1 MLKEENTASGVRL
14 CDWPFE
20 IAMLEIYLLDG
31 FELFR
36 DDEPLPLPATF
47 KARSLLAYL
56 VTYRDRACPREGLAD
71 LFWPGRP
78 GDKAL
83 RSLSTALWQIRRVL
97 PSEKYLISDAQSV
110 RFNPESDYWL
120 DVAAI
125 EQLLNWE
132 QGKLPEWVEAPLDPS
147 LEPVDLPLGLLS
159 LRQAVALYRGDF
171 LEGFYDDWCLEERY
185 RLEGLYLG
193 ALQHLVTAHE
203 MLGRSQDALHYAE
216 LLLARNALL
225 EDVHCTVVRLHVQL
239 GNPSEA
245 IRQAQWCRSV
255 LRSELGADLR
265 PETALLYDK
274 MLGPVWRREPVEIA
288 RQPTGPPP
296 QSRLALIIE
305 SPPFV
310 GRETEWQ
317 VLLDH
322 WEQASSGQGGLV
334 FVGGE
339 AGVGKTRLV
348 EELGQHVQQL
358 GHRVVRG
365 RCYEYECTLPH
376 GLLADVLRAGLSAA
390 GEAVLER
397 LPDWQ
402 IAELV
407 RLAPELVERFPS
419 LPVLSLSADQQQERL
434 FEALTL
440 FLLDLAQ
447 ETPLLFV
454 LEDLHWVGNSALA
467 WLHYLARRLK
477 QTSVLLLSTYRFEA
491 TDPTSPLSGLVLDLE
506 REKRAVRLDLDG
518 LSQETLS
525 RWMVGADDSLVS
537 RVHRQTEGN
546 PLFVLETLRSLFE
559 EEKVRLVEGQWVE
572 VPDLASLPVPI
583 SVRQVV
589 ERRVGRLSP
598 QAREM
603 ASIAAVIGRAFDFD
617 VLQKV
622 LGRGEGEAL
631 EALDELLRYHL
642 IREGEAPSGGDYE
655 FGHNLTR
662 EAIYLDLHYRRR
674 RRFHR
679 LVAEA
684 MEYLCVRRPG
694 KAGEIAYHFERAGE
708 IERALTW
715 MVEAGEQARQN
726 YRPREA
732 LAHFQQA
739 AALLDADR
747 SDTEAGRALTGLAMA
762 HRDVIGEG
770 EQVWRSLERALAIWE
785 ALDNRAGVAKVCYAL
800 AYRHADFGQA
810 RAWVMRGIQAVEG
823 RDGLETTL
831 AQGYGLLARFYEHE
845 GNFADARIWSREQQ
859 VLSERIGDQSG
870 LAQAHHRLGSLLLR
884 MGGPMGKAVAHER
897 EAAHLA
903 ENLGWLDFA
912 AGSYNIAGHCLL
924 AMGCTVEAEQSCRLA
939 LRLSTELNIP
949 WRQCWA
955 WHYLAEIAS
964 LRGEW
969 KEAGRFLDRAEE
981 TMVHSSTRFQ
991 EIVLLRARGQL
1002 AARQGD
1008 AEVARPL
1015 LETALE
1021 ISQDFYPRYVPEL
1034 ELELAA
1040 LSLDE
1045 GDTQDTRRLLEGVRE
1060 RLQQSGM
1067 EDTLAKADRLR
1078 GRLAVTGGDLPA
1090 AEDAFASSL
1099 QRFETLQQ
1107 VVEAARTR
1115 LVWGDALLSLNRSR
1129 SRELLESALSALE
1142 AAEAW
1147 PEVESVRR
1155 LLA

>member
-1 MLKEENTASGVRL
+1 
-14 CDWPFE
+14 
-20 IAMLEIYLLDG
+20 
-31 FELFR
+31 EL
-36 DDEPLPLPATF
+36 LPLPATF

-56 VTYRDRACPREGLAD
+56 VTYRDRTCSREGLAD
-71 LFWPGRP
+71 LFWSGRP

-110 RFNPESDYWL
+110 RFNTESDYWL
-120 DVAAI
+120 DVAAF

-132 QGKLPEWVEAPLDPS
+132 RGELPEWVRKSLDLS
-147 LEPVDLPLGLLS
+147 LEPAGLASDLLA

-171 LEGFYDDWCLEERY
+171 LEGFFDDWCLEERY
-185 RLEGLYLG
+185 RLEGLYLE
-193 ALQHLVTAHE
+193 ALQKLVTAHE
-203 MLGRSQDALHYAE
+203 MLGRLQDALHYSE
-216 LLLARNALL
+216 LLLARDALL
-225 EDVHCTVVRLHVQL
+225 EDVHCTVVRLHGQL

-245 IRQAQWCRSV
+245 IRQAQWCRDV
-255 LRSELGADLR
+255 LRSELGVELR
-265 PETALLYDK
+265 PETVLLYDK
-274 MLGPVWRREPVEIA
+274 VLGPAWRHEPVEIA
-288 RQPTGPPP
+288 RQPAGPPP

-310 GRETEWQ
+310 GREMEWQ
-317 VLLDH
+317 TLLDR
-322 WEQASSGQGGLV
+322 WEQASSGQGCLV

-348 EELGQHVQQL
+348 EELGQYVQQR
-358 GHRVVRG
+358 GKRVIRG

-376 GLLADVLRAGLSAA
+376 GLLADVLRFGLSVV
-390 GEAVLER
+390 GESVLEH

-402 IAELV
+402 VAELV
-407 RLAPELVERFPS
+407 RLAPELAERFPS

-447 ETPLLFV
+447 ETPLLLV
-454 LEDLHWVGNSALA
+454 LEDLHWVGNSALV
-467 WLHYLARRLK
+467 WLHYLARRLIK
-477 QTSVLLLSTYRFEA
+477 GPILLLSTYCLEEA
-491 TDPTSPLSGLVLDLE
+491 GPTSPLLGLALDLE
-506 REKRAVRLDLDG
+506 RQERAVRLDLDR

-546 PLFVLETLRSLFE
+546 PFFVLETLRSLFE
-559 EEKVRLVEGQWVE
+559 EEKVRLVKGQWFE
-572 VPDLASLPVPI
+572 APDLASLPVPI

-589 ERRVGRLSP
+589 QRRVGRLSP
-598 QAREM
+598 RAHET

-617 VLQKV
+617 VLQQV
-622 LGRGEGEAL
+622 LGQGEGEAL

-655 FGHNLTR
+655 FWHNLTR

-679 LVAEA
+679 LVAET
-684 MEYLCVRRPG
+684 MECLYVDRPG
-694 KAGEIAYHFERAGE
+694 KAGEIAYHFERAAE
-708 IERALTW
+708 AERALAW
-715 MVEAGEQARQN
+715 LVKAGEQARRSH
-726 YRPREA
+726 RPREA
-732 LAHFQQA
+732 LVHFQQA
-739 AALLDADR
+739 VTLLEADR
-747 SDTEAGRALTGLAMA
+747 FDAMAARALTGLATV
-762 HRDVIGEG
+762 HWDVVGG
-770 EQVWRSLERALAIWE
+770 DEQVWRSLERAFAIWE
-785 ALDNRAGVAKVCYAL
+785 ALDNRAGVAEVCYAL
-800 AYRHADFGQA
+800 AYRYADFGQA
-810 RAWVMRGIQAVEG
+810 RTWVKRGIQAVDG
-823 RDGLETTL
+823 QDGLETML
-831 AQGYGLLARFYEHE
+831 GQGYGLLARFYEHE
-845 GNFADARIWSREQQ
+845 GNFDDARFWSREQQ
-859 VLSERIGDQSG
+859 ALSERIGDQSG

-884 MGGPMGKAVAHER
+884 MGGPMGKALAHER
-897 EAAHLA
+897 EAARLA

-924 AMGCTVEAEQSCRLA
+924 AMGCTAEAEESCCLA

-949 WRQCWA
+949 WRQCWS

-969 KEAGRFLDRAEE
+969 EEAGRSLDRAEE

-1002 AARQGD
+1002 AARRGD
-1008 AEVARPL
+1008 TEVARPL

-1040 LSLDE
+1040 LGLEE
-1045 GDTQDTRRLLEGVRE
+1045 GDERATHYLLERVRE
-1060 RLQQSGM
+1060 RLEQSGM

-1078 GRLAVTGGDLPA
+1078 GRLAVTGGDLLA

-1115 LVWGDALLSLNRSR
+1115 MAWGDALISRDEAR

-1147 PEVESVRR
+1147 PEVESIRR

>member
-1 MLKEENTASGVRL
+1 MTTLK
-14 CDWPFE
+14 
-20 IAMLEIYLLDG
+20 IHLLGG
-31 FELFR
+31 FDLFCGN
-36 DDEPLPLPATF
+36 EALPPPATL

-56 VTYRDRACPREGLAD
+56 VTHRDRACPREGLAD
-71 LFWPGRP
+71 LFWSDRP

-97 PSEKYLISDAQSV
+97 PPGEYLISDARSV
-110 RFNPESDYWL
+110 RFNSQSDYWL
-120 DVAAI
+120 DVAAF
-125 EQLLNWE
+125 ERLLNWKQE
-132 QGKLPEWVEAPLDPS
+132 ESPEWVGESFDPA
-147 LEPVDLPLGLLS
+147 LESVGLPLELLA
-159 LRQAVALYRGDF
+159 LRQAVALYRGGF
-171 LEGFYDDWCLEERY
+171 LDGFYDDWCLEERY
-185 RLEGLYLG
+185 RLEGLYLE
-193 ALQHLVTAHE
+193 ALQKLVTAHE
-203 MLGRSQDALHYAE
+203 RLGRLQDALHYAE

-225 EDVHCTVVRLHVQL
+225 EDVHCTAVRLHVQL

-245 IRQAQWCRSV
+245 IRQAQWCRDV
-255 LRSELGADLR
+255 LRSELGADLQ
-265 PETALLYDK
+265 PETTRLYDK
-274 MLGPVWRREPVEIA
+274 VLGPAWRRELVEVDRRA
-288 RQPTGPPP
+288 TSPPP

-310 GRETEWQ
+310 GREAEWQ
-317 VLLDH
+317 LLLDH
-322 WEQASSGQGGLV
+322 WEQASSGRGGLV

-358 GHRVVRG
+358 GHRVIRG
-365 RCYEYECTLPH
+365 RCYEYECALPH

-390 GEAVLER
+390 GESVLER
-397 LPDWQ
+397 LPNWQ

-407 RLAPELVERFPS
+407 RLAPELAERFPS
-419 LPVLSLSADQQQERL
+419 LPVLSLSAEQQQARL

-440 FLLDLAQ
+440 FLLDLAR
-447 ETPLLFV
+447 ETPLLLV
-454 LEDLHWVGNSALA
+454 LEDLHWVGDSTLA
-467 WLHYLARRLK
+467 WLHYLARRLI
-477 QTSVLLLSTYRFEA
+477 QAPVLLLSTYRLGV
-491 TDPTSPLSGLVLDLE
+491 TGPTSPLLGLVLDLE
-506 REKRAVRLDLDG
+506 REKGAVRLDLDG

-525 RWMVGADDSLVS
+525 RWMIGADDALVS

-559 EEKVRLVEGQWVE
+559 EEEVRLVEGQWVE
-572 VPDLASLPVPI
+572 SPGLASLPVPI

-589 ERRVGRLSP
+589 QRRVGRLSP

-603 ASIAAVIGRAFDFD
+603 VSVAAVIGRTFDFD
-617 VLQKV
+617 VLKQT
-622 LGRGEGEAL
+622 LGQGEGEAL

-642 IREGEAPSGGDYE
+642 ICEGEAPSGGDYE

-684 MEYLCVRRPG
+684 MECLYIGRPA
-694 KAGEIAYHFERAGE
+694 KAGEIAHHFERAAE
-708 IERALTW
+708 VERALTW
-715 MVEAGEQARQN
+715 MVEAGKQARRN

-739 AALLDADR
+739 VALLDADR
-747 SDTEAGRALTGLAMA
+747 ADAVAGRALTGLAMA
-762 HRDVIGEG
+762 HRDVVGG
-770 EQVWRSLERALAIWE
+770 DEQVWRWLERALDIWK
-785 ALDNRAGVAKVCYAL
+785 ALDDRAGIAETCYAL
-800 AYRHADFGQA
+800 AYRYADFEQA
-810 RAWVMRGIQAVEG
+810 RAWVKRGIQAVEG
-823 RDGLETTL
+823 RDGLETML
-831 AQGYGLLARFYEHE
+831 AQGYGLLARFCEHE
-845 GNFADARIWSREQQ
+845 GNFADAHLWSREQRA
-859 VLSERIGDQSG
+859 LSERIGDQSG

-897 EAAHLA
+897 KAARLA

-924 AMGCTVEAEQSCRLA
+924 AMGCTAEAERSCRLA

-949 WRQCWA
+949 WRQCWV
-955 WHYLAEIAS
+955 WHYLAEIAF

-969 KEAGRFLDRAEE
+969 KEADRFLDRAEE

-1002 AARQGD
+1002 AARRGD
-1008 AEVARPL
+1008 TEAARPL

-1045 GDTQDTRRLLEGVRE
+1045 GDTQAVRYLLGGVRE
-1060 RLQQSGM
+1060 RLEQSGM
-1067 EDTLAKADRLR
+1067 EGALAKADRLH
-1078 GRLAVTGGDLPA
+1078 GRLAVADGDLPA
-1090 AEDAFASSL
+1090 AEEAFASSL

-1107 VVEAARTR
+1107 AVEAARTR
-1115 LVWGDALLSLNRSR
+1115 MVLGEALLSRDETRSH
-1129 SRELLESALSALE
+1129 ELLTSALSALD

-1147 PEVESVRR
+1147 PEVESIRR

>member
-1 MLKEENTASGVRL
+1 MLK
-14 CDWPFE
+14 
-20 IAMLEIYLLDG
+20 IHLLDG
-31 FELFR
+31 VELFCG
-36 DDEPLPLPATF
+36 DEPLPLPATF

-56 VTYRDRACPREGLAD
+56 VTYRDRACSREGLAD
-71 LFWPGRP
+71 LFWSDRP

-83 RSLSTALWQIRRVL
+83 RNLSTALWQIRRVL
-97 PSEKYLISDAQSV
+97 PSETYLISDAQTV
-110 RFNPESDYWL
+110 RFNSESDYWL
-120 DVAAI
+120 DVAAF
-125 EQLLNWE
+125 ERLLNWE
-132 QGKLPEWVEAPLDPS
+132 QGELPELVEAPLDPS
-147 LEPVDLPLGLLS
+147 LGPAELPLDLLA
-159 LRQAVALYRGDF
+159 LRQAAALYRGDF
-171 LEGFYDDWCLEERY
+171 LAGFYDDWCLEERY

-193 ALQHLVTAHE
+193 ALQKLVAAHE

-216 LLLARNALL
+216 LLLARDALL
-225 EDVHCTVVRLHVQL
+225 EDVHCTVVRLHVRL
-239 GNPSEA
+239 GNPGEA
-245 IRQAQWCRSV
+245 VRQAQWCRDV
-255 LRSELGADLR
+255 LRSELGVDLQ

-274 MLGPVWRREPVEIA
+274 VLGPAWRREPVEVA
-288 RQPTGPPP
+288 RQSTGPPP

-310 GRETEWQ
+310 GREAEWQ
-317 VLLDH
+317 VLLDR
-322 WEQASSGQGGLV
+322 WEQAGSGRGRLV
-334 FVGGE
+334 FVDGE

-348 EELGQHVQQL
+348 EELGQHVRQL
-358 GHRVVRG
+358 GYRVVRG
-365 RCYEYECTLPH
+365 RCYEYECALPH
-376 GLLADVLRAGLSAA
+376 GLLADVLRAALYVA
-390 GEAVLER
+390 GESVLER

-402 IAELV
+402 VAELV
-407 RLAPELVERFPS
+407 RLAPEFAERFPS

-440 FLLDLAQ
+440 FLLDLAR
-447 ETPLLFV
+447 ERPLLLV
-454 LEDLHWVGNSALA
+454 LEDLHWVGDSALA
-467 WLHYLARRLK
+467 WLHYLARRLM
-477 QTSVLLLSTYRFEA
+477 QSPILLLSTYRLEG
-491 TDPTSPLSGLVLDLE
+491 TDPASPLLGLVLDLE
-506 REKRAVRLDLDG
+506 REGRAVRLDLG
-518 LSQETLS
+518 RLSQEMLS
-525 RWMVGADDSLVS
+525 RWMAGADGSLVS
-537 RVHRQTEGN
+537 RVHHQTEGN

-559 EEKVRLVEGQWVE
+559 EGKVSLVEGRWVE
-572 VPDLASLPVPI
+572 ATALASLPIPI

-589 ERRVGRLSP
+589 QRRIGRLSP

-603 ASIAAVIGRAFDFD
+603 AAIAAVIGRAFDFD
-617 VLQKV
+617 VLQQV
-622 LGRGEGEAL
+622 LGQDEGEAL

-642 IREGEAPSGGDYE
+642 FREGKAPAGGDYE

-684 MEYLCVRRPG
+684 MECLYACRPDR
-694 KAGEIAYHFERAGE
+694 AGEIAYHFERAAE
-708 IERALTW
+708 TERALAW
-715 MVEAGEQARQN
+715 MVEAGEQARRN

-732 LAHFQQA
+732 LAYFQRA
-739 AALLDADR
+739 ANLLDADR
-747 SDTEAGRALTGLAMA
+747 SDALAGRALTGLATV
-762 HRDVIGEG
+762 HRDVIGED
-770 EQVWRSLERALAIWE
+770 ESVWRWLERALAIWQ
-785 ALDNRAGVAKVCYAL
+785 ALDDHAGVAEVCYAL
-800 AYRHADFGQA
+800 AYRHADFEEA
-810 RAWVMRGIQAVEG
+810 RARVKQGIQAVEG

-831 AQGYGLLARFYEHE
+831 ARGYGLLARFYEHE
-845 GNFADARIWSREQQ
+845 GNFADARLWSLEQRG
-859 VLSERIGDQSG
+859 LSERIGDQSG
-870 LAQAHHRLGSLLLR
+870 LAHAHHRLGSLLLR

-897 EAAHLA
+897 EAARLA

-924 AMGCTVEAEQSCRLA
+924 AMGCTAEAEQSCRLA

-949 WRQCWA
+949 WRQCWV

-969 KEAGRFLDRAEE
+969 EEADHFLDQAEK

-1008 AEVARPL
+1008 AAVARPL

-1045 GDTQDTRRLLEGVRE
+1045 RDARAARHLLEGVRG
-1060 RLQQSGM
+1060 RLEQGGM
-1067 EDTLAKADRLR
+1067 EDSLAKADRLR
-1078 GRLAVTGGDLPA
+1078 GQLAVVGGDLPA
-1090 AEDAFASSL
+1090 AEEAFTSSL

-1115 LVWGDALLSLNRSR
+1115 QAWGDALLSLDVPR
-1129 SRELLESALSALE
+1129 SRELLASALSALE

-1147 PEVESVRR
+1147 PEVESIRR

>member
-1 MLKEENTASGVRL
+1 M
-14 CDWPFE
+14 
-20 IAMLEIYLLDG
+20 
-31 FELFR
+31 
-36 DDEPLPLPATF
+36 
-47 KARSLLAYL
+47 
-56 VTYRDRACPREGLAD
+56 
-71 LFWPGRP
+71 
-78 GDKAL
+78 
-83 RSLSTALWQIRRVL
+83 
-97 PSEKYLISDAQSV
+97 
-110 RFNPESDYWL
+110 
-120 DVAAI
+120 
-125 EQLLNWE
+125 
-132 QGKLPEWVEAPLDPS
+132 
-147 LEPVDLPLGLLS
+147 
-159 LRQAVALYRGDF
+159 
-171 LEGFYDDWCLEERY
+171 
-185 RLEGLYLG
+185 
-193 ALQHLVTAHE
+193 
-203 MLGRSQDALHYAE
+203 
-216 LLLARNALL
+216 LLARYALL
-225 EDVHCTVVRLHVQL
+225 EDVHCTVVRVHVQL
-239 GNPSEA
+239 GNPGEA
-245 IRQAQWCRSV
+245 VRQAQWCRDV

-265 PETALLYDK
+265 PETALLYDR
-274 MLGPVWRREPVEIA
+274 MLGPAWRREAVESA
-288 RQPTGPPP
+288 RQASGPPP

-310 GRETEWQ
+310 GREVEWQ
-317 VLLDH
+317 ALLDR
-322 WEQASSGQGGLV
+322 WDQASSGHGGIV

-358 GHRVVRG
+358 GHRIVRG
-365 RCYEYECTLPH
+365 CCYEYECALPH
-376 GLLADVLRAGLSAA
+376 GLLADVLRAGLAVA
-390 GEAVLER
+390 GESVLER

-402 IAELV
+402 VAELV
-407 RLAPELVERFPS
+407 RLIPELMEHFPS
-419 LPVLSLSADQQQERL
+419 LPVLSLPADQQQERL

-447 ETPLLFV
+447 ETPLLVV

-467 WLHYLARRLK
+467 WLHYLARRLI
-477 QTSVLLLSTYRFEA
+477 QAPVLLLSTYRLEV
-491 TDPTSPLSGLVLDLE
+491 TDPTSPLLGLVLDLE
-506 REKRAVRLDLDG
+506 REKRAVRLDLGG

-525 RWMVGADDSLVS
+525 RWMVGADDTLVS

-559 EEKVRLVEGQWVE
+559 EEKVRLVEGQWFE

-589 ERRVGRLSP
+589 QRRVGRLSP
-598 QAREM
+598 RAREM

-617 VLQKV
+617 VLQQV
-622 LGRGEGEAL
+622 LGQGEGEAL

-684 MEYLCVRRPG
+684 MERLYVGRPG
-694 KAGEIAYHFERAGE
+694 KVGEIGYHFERAAE
-708 IERALTW
+708 TERALTW
-715 MVEAGEQARQN
+715 MVEAGEQARRS
-726 YRPREA
+726 YRPRDA

-739 AALLDADR
+739 VTLLNADR
-747 SDTEAGRALTGLAMA
+747 SDAVAGRALTGLATA
-762 HRDVIGEG
+762 HRDVIGEE
-770 EQVWRSLERALAIWE
+770 EQVWQSLERALAIWK
-785 ALDNRAGVAKVCYAL
+785 ALDDRAGVAEVCYAL
-800 AYRHADFGQA
+800 AYRYADFEQA
-810 RAWVMRGIQAVEG
+810 RVWVRQGIQAVEG
-823 RDGLETTL
+823 RGGLETTL

-845 GNFADARIWSREQQ
+845 GNFADARLWSREQQ
-859 VLSERIGDQSG
+859 ALSERVGDQSG

-897 EAAHLA
+897 EAARLA

-912 AGSYNIAGHCLL
+912 AGSYNIAGYCLL
-924 AMGCTVEAEQSCRLA
+924 AMGRTVEAEQSCRLA

-949 WRQCWA
+949 WRQCWS

-964 LRGEW
+964 LRGDWE
-969 KEAGRFLDRAEE
+969 EAGHSLNQAEK

-1008 AEVARPL
+1008 SEAARPL
-1015 LETALE
+1015 SETALE

-1034 ELELAA
+1034 ELDLAA

-1045 GDTQDTRRLLEGVRE
+1045 GDTHAARHLLEGVRE

-1078 GRLAVTGGDLPA
+1078 GRLAVASGDLPA

-1099 QRFETLQQ
+1099 RRFEILQQ
-1107 VVEAARTR
+1107 GVEAARTR
-1115 LVWGDALLSLNRSR
+1115 LVWGDALLSLDRSR
-1129 SRELLESALSALE
+1129 SRELLEPALSALE

-1147 PEVESVRR
+1147 PEVESIRC

>member
-1 MLKEENTASGVRL
+1 MLK
-14 CDWPFE
+14 
-20 IAMLEIYLLDG
+20 IHLLDG
-31 FELFR
+31 FELFY

-56 VTYRDRACPREGLAD
+56 VIYRDRACSREGLAG
-71 LFWPGRP
+71 LFWPDRP

-83 RSLSTALWQIRRVL
+83 RSLSTALWQIRRIL
-97 PSEKYLISDAQSV
+97 PSEKYLVSDAQSV

-120 DVAAI
+120 DVAAF

-132 QGKLPEWVEAPLDPS
+132 QGELPEWVRVPLDPS
-147 LEPVDLPLGLLS
+147 LGPAELSLDLLA

-185 RLEGLYLG
+185 RLEGLYME
-193 ALQHLVTAHE
+193 ALQKLVMAHE

-225 EDVHCTVVRLHVQL
+225 EDVHCTVVRLHVRL

-245 IRQAQWCRSV
+245 IRQAQWCRDV
-255 LRSELGADLR
+255 LRSELGAGLR
-265 PETALLYDK
+265 PETVLLYDK
-274 MLGPVWRREPVEIA
+274 MLGPAWRREPVEIA
-288 RQPTGPPP
+288 RQPAGPPP

-317 VLLDH
+317 VLLDR

-376 GLLADVLRAGLSAA
+376 GLLADVLRAGLSVA
-390 GEAVLER
+390 GESVLER

-402 IAELV
+402 VAELI

-440 FLLDLAQ
+440 FLLDLAR
-447 ETPLLFV
+447 ETPLLLV
-454 LEDLHWVGNSALA
+454 LEDLHWVGDSALA

-477 QTSVLLLSTYRFEA
+477 QAPVLLLSTYRFEVPN
-491 TDPTSPLSGLVLDLE
+491 PTSSLLGLVLDLE
-506 REKRAVRLDLDG
+506 REERVVRLDLDG

-572 VPDLASLPVPI
+572 APDLASLPVPI

-589 ERRVGRLSP
+589 QRRVGRLSP
-598 QAREM
+598 RAREM
-603 ASIAAVIGRAFDFD
+603 VSIAAVVGRAFDFD
-617 VLQKV
+617 VLQQV
-622 LGRGEGEAL
+622 LGQGEGEAL
-631 EALDELLRYHL
+631 EALDELLRCHL
-642 IREGEAPSGGDYE
+642 VREGEAPSGGDYE

-684 MEYLCVRRPG
+684 MERLYIGRPG
-694 KAGEIAYHFERAGE
+694 KVGEIGYHFERAAE
-708 IERALTW
+708 TERALTW
-715 MVEAGEQARQN
+715 MVEAGEQARRS
-726 YRPREA
+726 YRPRDA

-739 AALLDADR
+739 VTLLNADR
-747 SDTEAGRALTGLAMA
+747 SDAVAGRALTGLATA
-762 HRDVIGEG
+762 HRDVIGEE
-770 EQVWRSLERALAIWE
+770 EQVWQSLERALAIWK
-785 ALDNRAGVAKVCYAL
+785 ALDDRVGVAEVCYAL
-800 AYRHADFGQA
+800 AYRYADFEQA
-810 RAWVMRGIQAVEG
+810 RAWVKQGIQAVEG
-823 RDGLETTL
+823 QDGLETIL
-831 AQGYGLLARFYEHE
+831 GQGYGLLARFYEHE
-845 GNFADARIWSREQQ
+845 GNFVDARLWSREQQ
-859 VLSERIGDQSG
+859 ALSEQIGDQSG
-870 LAQAHHRLGSLLLR
+870 LAHAHHRLGSLLLR

-897 EAAHLA
+897 KAARLA

-912 AGSYNIAGHCLL
+912 AGSYNIAGYCLL

-939 LRLSTELNIP
+939 LRFSTELNVL

-955 WHYLAEIAS
+955 WHYLAEIAF

-969 KEAGRFLDRAEE
+969 KEAGHFLDQAEE
-981 TMVHSSTRFQ
+981 TMVHTSTRYQ

-1008 AEVARPL
+1008 LEAARPL

-1045 GDTQDTRRLLEGVRE
+1045 GEAHAVRHLLEGVRE
-1060 RLQQSGM
+1060 RLEQSGM

-1078 GRLAVTGGDLPA
+1078 GRLAVASGDLLA
-1090 AEDAFASSL
+1090 AEEAFASSL

-1115 LVWGDALLSLNRSR
+1115 LVWGDALISLDEAR

-1147 PEVESVRR
+1147 PEVESIRR